1 MSDHTHNLLSEQT
14 LSQYRSHLDDNSPFP
29 LYYQVALVLQSYI
42 EEAGLSPGAA
52 FFSEE
57 EISLQLNISRPTANR
72 AIKELL
78 SKGYLSRSRG
88 QRAVVESIHSL
99 PLVHMGQL
107 LNVTEMLS
115 RMGQEGEVQLLER
128 DLIQPPEYTAS
139 ALNLTSN
146 AKAIHM
152 KRLRVVN
159 TSPVL
164 VVDSYL
170 PSPRFDRL
178 LEIDEGAFQADLYT
192 IMEQEVGAVAAR
204 AERDVWASH
213 ASRDDATLLSIPVWE
228 PCLRIRSVT
237 YSSENKPLLTCDTRL
252 NAMRCTLRSSL
263 NRSV

>member
-1 MSDHTHNLLSEQT
+1 MSDHTSNLLSEQT
-14 LSQYRSHLDDNSPFP
+14 LSQYRSHLEDNSPLP
-29 LYYQVALVLQSYI
+29 LYYQVTLVLQSYI
-42 EEAGLSPGAA
+42 EEAGLSPGTA

-57 EISLQLNISRPTANR
+57 EIALQLGISRPTANR
-72 AIKELL
+72 AVKELL

-99 PLVHMGQL
+99 PLVHMGEL

-115 RMGQEGEVQLLER
+115 QMRLKGEVQLLER
-128 DLIQPPEYTAS
+128 GLIQPPEYVAR

-146 AKAIHM
+146 AKAFHM
-152 KRLRVVN
+152 KRLRLVE
-159 TSPVL
+159 SERVL

-178 LEIDEGAFQADLYT
+178 LEIDESAFQADLYT
-192 IMEQEVGAVAAR
+192 IMEQEAGAVAAR
-204 AERDVWASH
+204 AERDVWASR
-213 ASRDDATLLSIPVWE
+213 ASRDDASLLSIPVWE

-263 NRSV
+263 NKSV